1 VFAPDGTDL
10 REVTDH
16 AAEDLEPDWSPD
28 STKIVFASRRQIPDA
43 TVVRKRLWIMGADGS
58 NPTQYTAPFG
68 TNTGG
73 TTVEDHHP
81 SWSPD
86 GQEIAFSRS
95 HQNNSRF
102 VMVKHATSGA
112 VAEVVTPL
120 PTSNTDHT
128 WDFPDWQPIPL
139 P

>member
-1 VFAPDGTDL
+1 MTNDP
-10 REVTDH
+10 
-16 AAEDLEPDWSPD
+16 AEDLEPDWSPD
-28 STKIVFASRRQIPDA
+28 SSKIVFASRRQIPGG
-43 TVVRKRLWIMGADGS
+43 TVVRKRLWIMDANGS
-58 NPTQYTAPFG
+58 NPTQFTTPFG

-86 GQEIAFSRS
+86 AQEIAFSRS
-95 HQNNSRF
+95 HQNGSRI
-102 VMVKHATSGA
+102 VMVKHATSGSLA
-112 VAEVVTPL
+112 VSVTPE
-120 PTSNTDHT
+120 PTTTTDHT